1 MGELALIPEEARR
14 VVVLTGASTGIG
26 YASARDLVSR
36 GVFVFAGVRRQE
48 DAARVR
54 ALSED
59 LVEPLMLDI
68 CDDEQVTAAAE
79 RVRAALSAAGRP
91 VLSALI
97 NNAGVALGG
106 PLLEVPMSLMQTQ
119 LEVNVTAQLRV
130 VQAFAALLGARPDAG
145 CEAEGPGRVIQVSS
159 ISGVRAMPFV
169 GPYSAS
175 KFGVEGLCDS
185 LRMELLP
192 FGVDVIIVQ
201 PGPINTE
208 IWDKAPTPE
217 TSPYQGSPYEPA
229 LRRFYKLFVEGGR
242 KGLPPQAIADVIYT
256 ALTHPRPK
264 TRYVKTPGYV
274 TRYLL
279 PKWMPVRR
287 FDRLIA
293 KLLGLSRHALDQQ
306 GPL

>member
-1 MGELALIPEEARR
+1 MGEPQVIPSEAKQ

-26 YASARDLVSR
+26 FASARDLVSK
-36 GVFVFAGVRRQE
+36 GVYVFAGVRRPE
-48 DAARVR
+48 DAEKVQ
-54 ALSED
+54 ALSD
-59 LVEPLMLDI
+59 TLIEPLMLDI
-68 CDDEQVTAAAE
+68 CSDEQVSEASKRVAE
-79 RVRAALSAAGRP
+79 ALKEAGRP
-91 VLSALI
+91 VLNALI

-119 LEVNVTAQLRV
+119 LEVNITAQLRV
-130 VQAFAALLGARPDAG
+130 VQAFASLLGAQPNADCG
-145 CEAEGPGRVIQVSS
+145 PSGPGRVIQVSS
-159 ISGVRAMPFV
+159 ISGTRAMPFV
-169 GPYSAS
+169 GPYTAS

-192 FGVDVIIVQ
+192 FGVDVIVVQ

-264 TRYVKTPGYV
+264 TRYVKTPGYM

-279 PKWMPVRR
+279 PRWMPARR
-287 FDRLIA
+287 FDRLIG
-293 KLLGLSRHALDQQ
+293 KLLGLTRGAFD
-306 GPL
+306 